1 MQFTGP
7 DHALEQAIEADDARA
22 VDAALAAGAHVNARG
37 AHGVTPLE
45 FAVGT
50 FRRQAVAALVCAHA
64 DPNLRD
70 EEGDSAVSMA
80 VVGYKRDPEFLEMV
94 LAAGGDPN
102 AKRPDGDPVIVR
114 FLNDANLEAITWFHA
129 RGADIDAK
137 VKGEPMVLTY
147 AISEDW
153 DVVWR
158 LIQLGART
166 DTPRL
171 REGLMFAF
179 KGPEI
184 TPPDSPLYPAKVA
197 VWRHLKGEGLNP
209 TPPAGM

>member
-7 DHALEQAIEADDARA
+7 NQKLEQAIDADDPRA
-22 VDAALAAGAHVNARG
+22 ISAALTAGAGVNARG

-45 FAVGT
+45 YAVGT
-50 FRRQAVAALVCAHA
+50 FRRQAAAALVRAHA

-70 EEGDSAVSMA
+70 DEGDSAVSLA
-80 VVGYKRDPEFLEMV
+80 VAGFKRDPALLEIV

-114 FLNDANLEAITWFHA
+114 FLNDANLDAITWLHA
-129 RGADIDAK
+129 HGADLNAK
-137 VKGEPMVLTY
+137 VKEEPMVVTY

-166 DTPRL
+166 DAPRV
-171 REGLMFAF
+171 REGLTFAF
-179 KGPEI
+179 KGPQI

-197 VWRHLKGEGLNP
+197 VWRHLKAQGLEL
-209 TPPAGM
+209 TPLAGM